1 MKSKISYFIL
11 SLLFSSSIF
20 SISAQEKKE
29 SLRFIHLT
37 DIHLIFSPENYRPK
51 FINGRF
57 NYFWKTSDPITNFF
71 KTVPTKLNP
80 DFIAITGDL
89 VDFYEAETSDGR
101 ILGTQI
107 EQFKSLIDSISNHTL
122 YLTLGNHD
130 ITSYP
135 KKGYHQNDAAKAR
148 ATWIKN
154 VPSFSNGTYYSRL
167 YDVGSTT
174 YRLIFIDNGYFS
186 GRDNNKQADFII
198 DKPQLDWLKSQLKAS
213 STDKEIIFM
222 HMPLPLHNNDV
233 ANKESYEEYVKRSRT
248 KEFMDIIT
256 KTENSSLQAI
266 VAGHEHINDLHKF
279 DFSPDQS
286 FTQILTGAFGNKI
299 ENWRLFELTES
310 DIVVYETGSSSNKT
324 LIPLH

>member
-1 MKSKISYFIL
+1 M
-11 SLLFSSSIF
+11 
-20 SISAQEKKE
+20 
-29 SLRFIHLT
+29 
-37 DIHLIFSPENYRPK
+37 
-51 FINGRF
+51 
-57 NYFWKTSDPITNFF
+57 
-71 KTVPTKLNP
+71 
-80 DFIAITGDL
+80 
-89 VDFYEAETSDGR
+89 
-101 ILGTQI
+101 
-107 EQFKSLIDSISNHTL
+107 IDSISNHTL

-135 KKGYHQNDAAKAR
+135 KSGYHQNDAAKAR

-154 VPSFSNGTYYSRL
+154 APSFSNGTYYSRL
-167 YDVGSTT
+167 YDVGSTS
-174 YRLIFIDNGYFS
+174 YRLIFLDNGYFFS
-186 GRDNNKQADFII
+186 ERDNNKEADFII

-256 KTENSSLQAI
+256 KTEDSSVQAI

-279 DFSPDQS
+279 DFSPEQS

-299 ENWRLFELTES
+299 ENWRLFELTEL
-310 DIVVYETGSSSNKT
+310 DIVVYETGLSSNKII
-324 LIPLH
+324 IPLK